1 MIYNIDE
8 VLNKLKKK
16 GPSLPLD
23 AIKKSF
29 SIGSGRDRQFAPSH
43 GKTVARVEKSEFE
56 KDLEG
61 IRRESNEFAET
72 LKEYEGK
79 KPLNV
84 G

>member
-29 SIGSGRDRQFAPSH
+29 SVGSEADREFAPSH
-43 GKTVARVEKSEFE
+43 WKAVGKIEKSEFE
-56 KDLEG
+56 RDLEG
-61 IRRESNEFAET
+61 IRRESNRFAET
-72 LKEYEGK
+72 LKEYE